1 MLLTQLPFETKTVV
15 GSNLDPPGVERA
27 AASDDAVDL
36 VAHVEEELCQVAA
49 VLAGDA
55 GDEGNF
61 ATDRTSAGQRHLPV
75 ADEIIFSIKLL

>member
-1 MLLTQLPFETKTVV
+1 M
-15 GSNLDPPGVERA
+15 
-27 AASDDAVDL
+27 DL

-49 VLAGDA
+49 VLTGDP

-75 ADEIIFSIKLL
+75 AEDIIFSIK